1 MWSSLL
7 KSGFGPAKARVF
19 QLHLVTN
26 VSSISNDLEMKTGA
40 PVQRPNAMTC
50 NTLSN
55 TKGLPRL
62 FR

>member
-1 MWSSLL
+1 
-7 KSGFGPAKARVF
+7 VF